1 MSAIVDNALIHSP
14 LAQLPAAELPL
25 AVMLRR
31 RAGGFDNAEVTH
43 AAIHGMVWFIERQDG
58 RGLVAFINAMAESSS
73 PDKSMSALA
82 AEVGTIPNLADNTD
96 RLIVVLGEDGDPV
109 TDREGRL
116 MMFSIRALKRMA
128 EERQCAISVPRM
140 ASADLQ

>member
-1 MSAIVDNALIHSP
+1 MSAIVDHTLIHAP
-14 LAQLPAAELPL
+14 LGDLPAAELPL

-31 RAGGFDNAEVTH
+31 RAGVLDENEAAH
-43 AAIHGMVWFIERQDG
+43 AAIAGLAWFIEMQDG
-58 RGLVAFINAMAESSS
+58 RSLVAFINAMAESAL
-73 PDKSMSALA
+73 PGKRMSARA

-109 TDREGRL
+109 TDGDGRL
-116 MMFSIRALKRMA
+116 MIYSIRSLTTMA
-128 EERQCAISVPRM
+128 EERRSAISAPRA